1 MNINANV
8 VESIVKEL
16 ERNPRTAN
24 IIKASTPE
32 VEVEHLDH
40 VLRIAIKNSE
50 DRIQEVSTFRIKR
63 SEQAQISKFQALRE
77 KLNLI

>member
-8 VESIVKEL
+8 VESVVEEL
-16 ERNPRTAN
+16 RRNPRTVN
-24 IIKASTPE
+24 IVKASTPE

-50 DRIQEVSTFRIKR
+50 DRIQEASTFRVKR

>member
-1 MNINANV
+1 MNINTNV
-8 VESIVKEL
+8 AESIVEEL
-16 ERNPRTAN
+16 ERNPRTVN
-24 IIKASTPE
+24 IVKTSAPE

-50 DRIQEVSTFRIKR
+50 DRIQEVSSFRVKR